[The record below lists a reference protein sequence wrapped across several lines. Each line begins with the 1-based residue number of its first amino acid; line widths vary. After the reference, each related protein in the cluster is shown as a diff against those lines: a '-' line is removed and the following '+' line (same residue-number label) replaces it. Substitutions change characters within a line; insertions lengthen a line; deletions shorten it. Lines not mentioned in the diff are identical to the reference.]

1 MNTVSV
7 IVPVF
12 NNSKTLDELVERTVS
27 TLQSAAKAFE
37 ILLIDDG
44 SQDGSWHKIDAL
56 VQKNDSCRGVRLTR
70 NFGQHP
76 AIKAGLERSRGEI
89 IVLMDADLE
98 DKPEE
103 LVKLISALD
112 SNPEIQVVYT
122 ISEYDDGSK
131 GRFSSRIFR
140 RYFNRVTRNTLPD
153 GVGTL
158 RAFTRTIRM
167 ELLKYPE
174 RSVIYGPLMVEMG
187 FRSDFVK
194 VSRSSIGR
202 VKSSYTIFKRLE
214 LGISALVLYSR
225 KFYYSLVFT
234 GLMVGLLAA
243 IYLFAVSAQYVLGY
257 RELIQGQTLLLTV
270 SLFGFST
277 LLVLLGLS
285 FVYLSSIYREVLS
298 RPYFHIETEIGDK
311 QGISN

>member
-1 MNTVSV
+1 MRTVSV
-7 IVPVF
+7 IVPIF
-12 NNSKTLDELVERTVS
+12 NNAETVVELVERTVNV
-27 TLQSAAKAFE
+27 LKNVAEEFE

-44 SQDGSWHKIDAL
+44 SYDDSWSKVERLIKRH
-56 VQKNDSCRGVRLTR
+56 QNCRGVRLTR

-76 AIKAGLERSRGEI
+76 AIRAGLERSRGEI

-103 LVKLISALD
+103 ILKLIDALD
-112 SNPEIQVVYT
+112 SNPAIQVVYT

-131 GRFSSRIFR
+131 GRLSSRIFR
-140 RYFNRVTRNTLPD
+140 RYFNRVTKNTLPD

-158 RAFTRTIRM
+158 RAFTQSIRM

-174 RSVIYGPLMVEMG
+174 RSAIYGPLMVEMG
-187 FRSDFVK
+187 FSSDYVK

-202 VKSSYTIFKRLE
+202 GKSSYTILKRLE

-225 KFYYSLVFT
+225 KFYYSLVLT
-234 GLMVGLLAA
+234 GLTVGLLAA
-243 IYLFAVSAQYVLGY
+243 VYLFAVSMQYALGY
-257 RELIQGQTLLLTV
+257 RELIQGQTLLLTI

-285 FVYLSSIYREVLS
+285 FIYLSSIYREVLS
-298 RPYFHIETEIGDK
+298 RPYFHIENELGDK
-311 QGISN
+311 QGIS

>member
-1 MNTVSV
+1 MRTVSV
-7 IVPVF
+7 IVPIF
-12 NNSKTLDELVERTVS
+12 NNAETVVELVERTVNV
-27 TLQSAAKAFE
+27 LKNVAEEFE

-44 SQDGSWHKIDAL
+44 SYDDSWSKVEWLIKRHR
-56 VQKNDSCRGVRLTR
+56 NCRGVRLTR

-76 AIKAGLERSRGEI
+76 AIRAGLERSRGEI

-103 LVKLISALD
+103 ILKLIDAID
-112 SNPEIQVVYT
+112 SNPAIQVVYT

-131 GRFSSRIFR
+131 GRLSSRIFR
-140 RYFNRVTRNTLPD
+140 RYFNRVTKNTLPD

-158 RAFTRTIRM
+158 RAFTQSIRM

-174 RSVIYGPLMVEMG
+174 RSAIYGPLMVEMG
-187 FRSDFVK
+187 FISDYVK

-202 VKSSYTIFKRLE
+202 GKSSYTILKRLE

-225 KFYYSLVFT
+225 KFYYSLVLT
-234 GLMVGLLAA
+234 GLTVGLLAA
-243 IYLFAVSAQYVLGY
+243 VYLFAVSLQYALGY
-257 RELIQGQTLLLTV
+257 RELIQGQTLLLTI

-285 FVYLSSIYREVLS
+285 FIYLSSIYREVLS
-298 RPYFHIETEIGDK
+298 RPYFHIENELGDK
-311 QGISN
+311 QGIS

>member
-1 MNTVSV
+1 MPTVSV

-12 NNSKTLDELVERTVS
+12 NNSKTIDELVERTVS
-27 TLQSAAKAFE
+27 ALQTAAKAFE

-44 SQDGSWHKIDAL
+44 SQDDSWYKIDAL

-76 AIKAGLERSRGEI
+76 AIRVGLERSHGEI

-103 LVKLISALD
+103 IVKLISALD

-140 RYFNRVTRNTLPD
+140 RYFNWVTKNTLPD

-202 VKSSYTIFKRLE
+202 GKSSYTIFKRLE
-214 LGISALVLYSR
+214 LGISALVIRGDGSR
-225 KFYYSLVFT
+225 LHSSLH
-234 GLMVGLLAA
+234 L
-243 IYLFAVSAQYVLGY
+243 AVS
-257 RELIQGQTLLLTV
+257 I
-270 SLFGFST
+270 
-277 LLVLLGLS
+277 
-285 FVYLSSIYREVLS
+285 IC
-298 RPYFHIETEIGDK
+298 I
-311 QGISN
+311 